1 MKENFKT
8 ILYIEDDPAS
18 LTLVGRILESL
29 EHKVIG
35 ASNAKEGIT
44 KAEVCKP
51 DLILMDVNIPCM
63 NGYEL
68 TTKLKS
74 IYALSS
80 IPIVALTS
88 LAGDGEREMAIMAGC
103 DGFIPKPI
111 DVEKFPNLIAQYLS
125 GRKDEVAPEKKS
137 NYLME
142 YSRRLVTRLE
152 GKIDEI
158 SRAEKEWEDT
168 FNAIADMVS
177 IHDKNGRIIKAN
189 LSFYNRVGISPDKV
203 IGQMCNKIFY
213 NLETIHDDFPCDITI
228 KSLKPASVEIQNPY
242 LGGIFLIRTY
252 PIFDEKGEFIGFVH
266 VAIDITEK
274 KEMEE
279 QVLQLEK
286 LSEVGEL
293 VSSLA
298 HELNNPITG
307 ILGYIEHLM
316 DLDKSE
322 DIEKGL
328 KVIQG
333 EAERSAR
340 IIRSLLDFSRKHSH
354 EKVKVDVNNIIET
367 VLTLK
372 GHQMRND
379 NIKIIREFKE
389 PSPVVNGDFN
399 QLQQVVLNIINNS
412 HYAMCHHKQ
421 KGILTI
427 KTSED
432 NESVLL
438 TVEDD
443 GMGIRKEDMKRI
455 FKKFFTTKEVGKG
468 TGLGLSISKKIITEH
483 GGTIEVES
491 EFEKG
496 SRFIVKLPKAGV

>member
-1 MKENFKT
+1 MKGNNFKT
-8 ILYIEDDPAS
+8 ILYIEDDRAS
-18 LTLVGRILESL
+18 LTLVRRLLESYGYKL
-29 EHKVIG
+29 IE

-44 KAEVCKP
+44 KAEVYKP
-51 DLILMDVNIPCM
+51 DLILMDVNIPGM
-63 NGYEL
+63 NGYEM
-68 TTKLKS
+68 TTKLKTA
-74 IYALSS
+74 YPLSS

-88 LAGDGEREMAIMAGC
+88 HAGAGEREMAIMAGC
-103 DGFIPKPI
+103 DGFISKPI

-125 GRKDEVAPEKKS
+125 GKKEDVEADKKS
-137 NYLME
+137 IYLRE

-168 FNAIADMVS
+168 FNAINDMIS
-177 IHDKNGRIIKAN
+177 IHDRNGRIIKAN
-189 LSFYNRVGISPDKV
+189 LSFNNRVGISPDKV

-213 NLETIHDDFPCDITI
+213 NYDGMHDDFPCDMTI
-228 KSLKPASVEIQNPY
+228 KSLKPVSVEIQNPY

-266 VAIDITEK
+266 VEIDITEK

-316 DLDKSE
+316 DMDKSPE
-322 DIEKGL
+322 MEKGL

-340 IIRSLLDFSRKHSH
+340 IIRSLLDFSGRHSH
-354 EKVKVDVNNIIET
+354 EKMKVAVNNIIET

-372 GHQMRND
+372 GHQMKND
-379 NIKIIREFKE
+379 NIKIIREVKE
-389 PSPVVNGDFN
+389 PGPVVNGDFN

-427 KTSED
+427 RTFED
-432 NESVLL
+432 DALVSLAF
-438 TVEDD
+438 EDD

-455 FKKFFTTKEVGKG
+455 FEKFFTTKDVGKG

-496 SRFIVKLPKAGV
+496 SRFIVKLPKA

>member
-1 MKENFKT
+1 MKENLKT
-8 ILYIEDDPAS
+8 ILYIEDDRAS
-18 LTLVGRILESL
+18 LTLVRRLLESYGYKL
-29 EHKVIG
+29 IE

-44 KAEVCKP
+44 KAEVYKP
-51 DLILMDVNIPCM
+51 DLILMDINIPGM

-88 LAGDGEREMAIMAGC
+88 LSGDGEREMAIMAGC
-103 DGFIPKPI
+103 DGFISKPI
-111 DVEKFPNLIAQYLS
+111 DIEKFPNLVAQYLS
-125 GRKDEVAPEKKS
+125 GRRDDVEADKKS
-137 NYLME
+137 NYLRE

-152 GKIDEI
+152 GKIDEL
-158 SRAEKEWEDT
+158 SKAEKEWEDT

-177 IHDKNGRIIKAN
+177 IHDRNGKIIKAN
-189 LSFYNRVGISPDKV
+189 ISFYNRVGISPDKV
-203 IGQMCNKIFY
+203 IGQMCNKVFY
-213 NLETIHDDFPCDITI
+213 NYNGMYDDFPCDRTI
-228 KSLKPASVEIQNPY
+228 RSLKPVSVEVQNPH
-242 LGGIFLIRTY
+242 LGGVFLIRTY
-252 PIFDEKGEFIGFVH
+252 PIFDEKGEFMGFVH

-354 EKVKVDVNNIIET
+354 EKVNVAVNNVIET

-379 NIKIIREFKE
+379 SIKIIRDFKE
-389 PSPVVNGDFN
+389 PSPIVNGDFN

-427 KTSED
+427 KTLED
-432 NESVLL
+432 GASVLFII
-438 TVEDD
+438 EDD
-443 GMGIRKEDMKRI
+443 GMGIRKEDMKKI
-455 FKKFFTTKEVGKG
+455 FEKFFTTKEVGKG

-496 SRFIVKLPKAGV
+496 SRFIVKLPKA